1 MYIQVNNITMCNI
14 AMCKEGSTALML
26 AASFDLEISRLLI
39 DKGANLNIQDNV
51 M

>member
-14 AMCKEGSTALML
+14 TMCKEGSTALML

-51 M
+51 I